1 VSIQLLLLIGVIRL
15 LPPKPSEKMG
25 KDKKA
30 TITANVARN
39 PRARP
44 ILKLNA
50 GNGPPHNGTERRVL
64 IVVVP
69 PLRTLDLFGPL
80 EVFNDANR
88 LYRGDPPYKVNII
101 SGGNSRTVL
110 SHMATPVHTD
120 LTFREYRGPVD
131 TLLVA
136 GVDSD
141 RQIRYERGFLD
152 WLRDHCQRS
161 RRFGSICTG
170 ALILAKAGL
179 LDGRH
184 AATHWNWCSELE
196 QDYPQVTVERDP
208 ICVRDGNCYT
218 SAGVT
223 AGIDLSL
230 ALVEEDLGRSIAL
243 QVARMMLVFLVRPGG
258 QSQFSATLAA
268 QACEN
273 RRLADLVAWLPDN
286 IRRSL
291 DIDKLAQAVG
301 MSPRNFA
308 RLFRQQVGTTP
319 GKHIEDLRLEAA
331 RRQLESTSRTL
342 GEVAAATGFASAEVL
357 RRVFNRRLGVTPA
370 RYRASFGRRAIR

>member
-1 VSIQLLLLIGVIRL
+1 
-15 LPPKPSEKMG
+15 M
-25 KDKKA
+25 
-30 TITANVARN
+30 ARTS
-39 PRARP
+39 RARP
-44 ILKLNA
+44 IAKPDP
-50 GNGPPHNGTERRVL
+50 GNGQSRERTERRVL
-64 IVVVP
+64 LIVVP

-80 EVFNDANR
+80 EVFSDANR
-88 LYRGDPPYKVNII
+88 LYRGDTPYKVTII

-110 SHMATPVHTD
+110 SHIATPVHTD
-120 LTFREYRGPVD
+120 LTFKEYHGSVD

-141 RQIRYERGFLD
+141 RQLRYERGFLD

-179 LDGRH
+179 LEGRH

-196 QDYPQVTVERDP
+196 RDYPKVTVERDP
-208 ICVRDGNCYT
+208 IYVRDGNCYT

-223 AGIDLSL
+223 AGIDMAL
-230 ALVEEDLGRSIAL
+230 ALVEEDLGRSLAL

-268 QACEN
+268 QVCEN
-273 RRLADLVAWLPDN
+273 RRLADLINWLPDN
-286 IRRSL
+286 IQRSL
-291 DIDKLAQAVG
+291 VIDKLAQSVG

-308 RLFRQQVGTTP
+308 RLFRQEVGKTP
-319 GKHIEDLRLEAA
+319 GRHIQDLRLEAA
-331 RRQLESTSRTL
+331 RRQLESTPRTL
-342 GEVAAATGFASAEVL
+342 DEVAAATGFASAEVL

-370 RYRASFGRRAIR
+370 RYRASFVRTAT